1 MARLRIA
8 LPGDERTG
16 DGIRGLHHRYDRQ
29 AAQEATC
36 QRITLS
42 LRLAPHEFEALLTPG
57 TGAPDIRSV
66 FRIDTGAG
74 VVRAA
79 LHAVG
84 DYDPAK
90 ASVRCTFNRLMED

>member
-1 MARLRIA
+1 MELKIDGQICDLKAGSIA
-8 LPGDERTG
+8 VPG
-16 DGIRGLHHRYDRQ
+16 YD
-29 AAQEATC
+29 AA
-36 QRITLS
+36 
-42 LRLAPHEFEALLTPG
+42 RLAPHEFEALLTPG